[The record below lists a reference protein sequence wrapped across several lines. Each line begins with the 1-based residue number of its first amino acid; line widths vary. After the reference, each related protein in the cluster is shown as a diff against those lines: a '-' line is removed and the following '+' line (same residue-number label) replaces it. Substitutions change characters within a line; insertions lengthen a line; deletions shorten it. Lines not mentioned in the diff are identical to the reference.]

1 MRNHDETATR
11 SEASAPNRRP
21 ASWRQ
26 WLKRL
31 GGAAPKASQTAPEPP
46 APSFSNLTDARQA
59 LERAERE
66 SAMKSRI
73 LATVSHDIRTPLS
86 GIAGMTNLLG
96 QTRLT
101 PEQANYLAGIGQS
114 VQALSQ
120 LVDDLLDFSAI
131 EAGRFQLHPREDD
144 LRQLSEGVVEML
156 APRAHEKRIE
166 IASVVSPDV
175 PGLLSFDPERLRQV
189 LFNLVGNAVKFTQ
202 EGGVLVTARLDDT
215 TLVLSVRDTGPG
227 MSENGQAKLFR
238 EFAQVGDDRQR
249 AGGTGLGLAISR
261 RIVAQAGGTITVES
275 RLGVGSTFIVHLPV
289 AKVSDARLAQARATM
304 LTGTRLLVIGPEG
317 VCRRAMTATVEAL
330 GGTALTAATV
340 SQAVARLDGQ
350 EDGFTDIVVDHRL
363 ADLVTDEL
371 RAHPRFID
379 RSVRRILLIDPESRT
394 GSRFF
399 GAGYDSWLVRP
410 LRERSLVGV
419 LQGRMKGIEL
429 RDPLNDNQGTQ
440 HSRWTQSGAAGLDV
454 LIGEDDPVNR
464 LLLKTVL
471 KKGGHR
477 IAEADNFRDLVRAAT
492 MPLGRPAAIVTDLAM
507 PGGNGFDMLAAIRDF
522 ERSNRL
528 PEVPII
534 VVTGSADPET
544 RRQAIEAGATELLAK
559 PADPQQL
566 SDLLATYAARRAG

>member
-1 MRNHDETATR
+1 MAALTG
-11 SEASAPNRRP
+11 RRRRINEDAGLIFP
-21 ASWRQ
+21 
-26 WLKRL
+26 
-31 GGAAPKASQTAPEPP
+31 
-46 APSFSNLTDARQA
+46 NLTDARQA

-86 GIAGMTNLLG
+86 GIAGMTNLLS

-131 EAGRFQLHPREDD
+131 EAGRFELHPREDD
-144 LRQLSEGVVEML
+144 LRQLIEGVVEML
-156 APRAHEKRIE
+156 APRAHEKGIE
-166 IASVVSPDV
+166 VASFVAPDV

-189 LFNLVGNAVKFTQ
+189 LFNLVGNAVKFTR
-202 EGGVLVTARLDDT
+202 EGGVLVTARLDGA
-215 TLVLSVRDTGPG
+215 TLVLAIRDTGPG
-227 MSENGQAKLFR
+227 MSEKGQAKLFR
-238 EFAQVGDDRQR
+238 EFEQVGNDRQR

-261 RIVAQAGGTITVES
+261 RIVAEARGSITVES
-275 RLGVGSTFIVHLPV
+275 RLGIGSTFVVKMPVEPV
-289 AKVSDARLAQARATM
+289 ADMRPAQARAM
-304 LTGTRLLVIGPEG
+304 ALTGTRMLAILPEG
-317 VCRRAMTATVEAL
+317 VCKEALAATVEAL
-330 GGTALTAATV
+330 GGSIQTAATLA
-340 SQAVARLDGQ
+340 QALAKLDAQDAR
-350 EDGFTDIVVDHRL
+350 FTDIVVDHRL
-363 ADLVTDEL
+363 ADHLSDEL
-371 RAHPRFID
+371 RAHPRFMD
-379 RSVRRILLIDPESRT
+379 RSVRRILLTDPESRI

-410 LRERSLVGV
+410 LRERSLTGV

-429 RDPLNDNQGTQ
+429 RDPLNDNQGSQ
-440 HSRWTQSGAAGLDV
+440 DSRWTHPGTASLDV

-477 IAEADNFRDLVRAAT
+477 VTEVDNFHDLVRDAT
-492 MPLGRPAAIVTDLAM
+492 VPVGRPAAIVTDLAM

-534 VVTGSADPET
+534 VVTGSAGDEV
-544 RRQAIEAGATELLAK
+544 RRHAIEAGATELLAK
-559 PADPQQL
+559 PADPQRL